1 MKKSSGLKRSLN
13 CFFSLLVTCPVVV
26 FAGEGGACRL
36 PAQNALSGQVEL
48 DGSCTYTQSLR
59 LPASNTHLNCK
70 GATLDGGNNI
80 PIGIV
85 IGGGKKKIENVT
97 VENCRIQNF
106 KNRGIS
112 ITSGFRIKDLS
123 ADRNANYDMAP
134 SHIVIDNVTVLN
146 SGRGGV
152 YFDSYT
158 TDSTLKNSTIQD
170 SGNVGVYLEQGT
182 QRLNIVNNTIQGNG
196 KAGKREGLSVDSS
209 AHNTIE
215 GNRFIGNTRGGVL
228 MYKNCGENFLSGK
241 SALRWQSSDFNTV
254 RNNTFTNERVGVW
267 IASRQGKDLS
277 KWGCGDPAVD
287 PSGKYYKD
295 YANNNVVEDNVFCHT
310 KTAVRVEGDNNKILR
325 NRIGGASREPVLEP
339 YKYTKKPDGQN
350 TQGNT
355 VEGNDTVE
363 CSPEGK

>member
-1 MKKSSGLKRSLN
+1 MNKSSGLKRGLN

-26 FAGEGGACRL
+26 FAAEGGTCKL
-36 PAQNALSGQVEL
+36 PAQSELSGKVEL

-59 LPASNTHLNCK
+59 LPNSNTHLDCK
-70 GATLDGGNNI
+70 GATLDGGNKI

-85 IGGGKKKIENVT
+85 VGGGKKKIENVT

-112 ITSGFRIKDLS
+112 ITSGYHIKDLPV
-123 ADRNANYDMAP
+123 DREANYKLAP
-134 SHIVIDNVTVLN
+134 SHIMIDNVTVSN

-158 TDSTLKNSTIQD
+158 TESTLKNSTVQG

-196 KAGKREGLSVDSS
+196 KAGGREGLSVDSS

-228 MYKNCGENFLSGK
+228 MYKNCGEHYRTGK

-277 KWGCGDPAVD
+277 TWGCGDPAVD
-287 PSGKYYKD
+287 PNGKYYKD
-295 YANNNVVEDNVFCHT
+295 YANNNIVEGNQFCNT
-310 KTAVRVEGDNNKILR
+310 KTAVRVEGDNNKIMR
-325 NRIGGASREPVLEP
+325 NRIDSRSRESVLEP
-339 YKYTKKPDGQN
+339 YKHAKKPDGQN

-355 VEGNDTVE
+355 VESNDKVE
-363 CSPEGK
+363 CSR